1 MVRPLPIA
9 ELFTTALRNDPDA
22 VLRSAAVGAL
32 GYRRDDPTVA
42 DALRDAA
49 TRDPD
54 PTVRR
59 QAQNELERKLP
70 FGPPAAPR
78 YGRSA

>member
-1 MVRPLPIA
+1 MP
-9 ELFTTALRNDPDA
+9 ALEA
-22 VLRSAAVGAL
+22 
-32 GYRRDDPTVA
+32 A
-42 DALRDAA
+42 DAEVRARA
-49 TRDPD
+49 GETA
-54 PTVRR
+54 TVRR